1 MAVQPKDTI
10 KEEQL
15 EAQTPPAP
23 EMEKPS
29 ERWRKRLKERKPDA
43 DFDADPEALYGA
55 LDEYDQEVSGQLGK
69 YKEANDKISDLFYSN
84 PQMAGLFSDVINGT
98 SPEIAFIQRFGEGV
112 LAAKDDPAMADE
124 FVKAQQAYMD
134 KLSSSKKIEQE
145 QEENMNNSLQVL
157 QSFIQDKGMS
167 DEEGEGFFDK
177 IIKAVDDV
185 FMSRWTPE
193 LLEIFYKGLNYE
205 TDVKDAI
212 EMGRVEGRNEK
223 IIEGQKRSV
232 GDGLPSSVST
242 STPEETKRAPGRRY
256 NAFDY

>member
-1 MAVQPKDTI
+1 
-10 KEEQL
+10 
-15 EAQTPPAP
+15 
-23 EMEKPS
+23 
-29 ERWRKRLKERKPDA
+29 
-43 DFDADPEALYGA
+43 
-55 LDEYDQEVSGQLGK
+55 
-69 YKEANDKISDLFYSN
+69 
-84 PQMAGLFSDVINGT
+84 MAGLFSDVINGT

-112 LAAKDDPAMADE
+112 LAAKDDPDMAEE
-124 FVKAQQAYMD
+124 FVKAQQVYMD

-232 GDGLPSSVST
+232 GDGLPKSVSST
-242 STPEETKRAPGRRY
+242 TPEETKRTPRRRY